1 MRAARRIPSFLGA
14 VAAALVSLA
23 AACGGE
29 EPAPP
34 EAPPWGLGA
43 VVLPRDEASLR
54 ALAEALPAE
63 IAGRALAD
71 REFLTGARYGA
82 RYTAPG
88 KPDTFVGAVPRENVE
103 GFEPSMT
110 AAGYLERLARSF
122 EAGGF
127 EGAEVEIEARSLDPE
142 KPLVFLLWRSTLDGG
157 PWYAA
162 SWAAPE
168 GRWLFS
174 VSADSPEL
182 REALVAAFVETSKAT
197 SG

>member
-1 MRAARRIPSFLGA
+1 MRAARRTPSFLGA
-14 VAAALVSLA
+14 LAAALVSLA
-23 AACGGE
+23 SACGAE
-29 EPAPP
+29 EPVSS
-34 EAPPWGLGA
+34 EAPPWGLET
-43 VVLPRDEASLR
+43 V
-54 ALAEALPAE
+54 
-63 IAGRALAD
+63 ALAD
-71 REFLTGARYGA
+71 GAEAVRAVVASLPESVAGRSRLSRGSDYGWIYVA
-82 RYTAPG
+82 DGEA
-88 KPDTFVGAVPRENVE
+88 DTFVGAVPRENVE

-122 EAGGF
+122 EADGF
-127 EGAEVEIEARSLDPE
+127 EGAEVEVEARSLDPE
-142 KPLVFLLWRSTLDGG
+142 KPLVFLVWRSTLDGR

-182 REALVAAFVETSKAT
+182 REALVAAFVEASKAA

>member
-1 MRAARRIPSFLGA
+1 MRSARRTPVFLGA
-14 VAAALVSLA
+14 LAAALVSLA
-23 AACGGE
+23 SACGAE
-29 EPAPP
+29 EPTLS
-34 EAPPWGLGA
+34 EAPPWGLET
-43 VVLPRDEASLR
+43 V
-54 ALAEALPAE
+54 ALAESAEAVRAVVAALPE
-63 IAGRALAD
+63 SVAD
-71 REFLTGARYGA
+71 RSRMSRGSEYGWIYVA
-82 RYTAPG
+82 DGEA
-88 KPDTFVGAVPRENVE
+88 DTFVGAVPRENVE

-122 EAGGF
+122 EADGF

-142 KPLVFLLWRSTLDGG
+142 KPLVFLVWRSTLDGG

-162 SWAAPE
+162 FWAAPE

-182 REALVAAFVETSKAT
+182 REALVAAFVEASRAA

>member
-1 MRAARRIPSFLGA
+1 MRAARRTPSFLGA
-14 VAAALVSLA
+14 LAAALVSLA
-23 AACGGE
+23 AACGAE
-29 EPAPP
+29 EPASS
-34 EAPPWGLGA
+34 EAPPWGLET
-43 VVLPRDEASLR
+43 V
-54 ALAEALPAE
+54 
-63 IAGRALAD
+63 ALAD
-71 REFLTGARYGA
+71 GAEAVRAVVASLPESVAGRNRTSRGEYGA
-82 RYTAPG
+82 IYVAQGETDA
-88 KPDTFVGAVPRENVE
+88 FVGAVPRENVE

-122 EAGGF
+122 EADGF

-142 KPLVFLLWRSTLDGG
+142 KPLVFLVWRSTLDRG

-162 SWAAPE
+162 FWAAPE

-182 REALVAAFVETSKAT
+182 REALVAAFVEASKAA